1 MRSSSLLLALTL
13 SLLVACGG
21 GDTDGSTST
30 SGSSSDALCN
40 APADSSEVLKTAGEY
55 TVSQLEWDAE
65 LLTIPKR
72 ARTRYEND
80 KGKEDISD
88 RVLLNKALFAEA
100 QTRGLVDDP
109 QVRMS
114 ARLAAEKAYV
124 QALLSSVEDSAAS
137 DEAVQAYYDE
147 NKDKYSRPMVR
158 ARHILVKEK
167 ALADDLHAQIT
178 AGGDFAALAK
188 EHSTDRGSKGRGG
201 ELPWATRERW
211 VPEFADA
218 AFGLEPEQVSDP
230 VESKFGF
237 HIIQVLEKR
246 DMQPL
251 DEVRP
256 GIERVL
262 TRNAVRDF
270 RDGVKDGLG
279 LNQRPSP
286 RDHLDKI
293 VPPGS
298 APKPEGDK
306 AEEVKPAA
314 PKDEIQGE

>member
-1 MRSSSLLLALTL
+1 MRTTTLLLAVASLTL
-13 SLLVACGG
+13 FACGG
-21 GDTDGSTST
+21 GDGYTTPDAPAA
-30 SGSSSDALCN
+30 DALCTVPEDTS
-40 APADSSEVLKTAGEY
+40 ATVKESGGYS
-55 TVSQLEWDAE
+55 VSQLEWDAE

-100 QTRGLVDDP
+100 ETRGLLDDP

-124 QALLSSVEDSAAS
+124 QALMSSVEDNAAS
-137 DEAVQAYYDE
+137 DEAVQAYYDD
-147 NKDKYSRPMVR
+147 NKDKYSRPMARV
-158 ARHILVKEK
+158 RHILVKEES
-167 ALADDLHAQIT
+167 LAKDLHQQIT
-178 AGGDFAALAK
+178 GGADLGELAK

-201 ELPWATRERW
+201 ELPWATKERW
-211 VPEFADA
+211 VPEFAAA
-218 AFGLEPEQVSDP
+218 AFSLEPDEVTDP
-230 VESKFGF
+230 IKSKFGY
-237 HIIQVLEKR
+237 HIIQLIEKR

-270 RDGVKDGLG
+270 RDGIKDGLG
-279 LNQRPSP
+279 LDSRRGP
-286 RDHLDKI
+286 RGGADKI
-293 VPPGS
+293 I
-298 APKPEGDK
+298 
-306 AEEVKPAA
+306 KPADGSDKKD
-314 PKDEIQGE
+314 PKKDPKKDEGGE

>member
-1 MRSSSLLLALTL
+1 MRTSTLLLAATALT
-13 SLLVACGG
+13 LVACGG
-21 GDTDGSTST
+21 GGTAGTSAAPAT
-30 SGSSSDALCN
+30 DALCT
-40 APADSSEVLKTAGEY
+40 APADTTAVVKEAGGY
-55 TVSQLEWDAE
+55 AVSQLEWDAE

-100 QTRGLVDDP
+100 RTRGLLDDP

-124 QALLSSVEDSAAS
+124 QALLSSVEDNAAN

-147 NKDKYSRPMVR
+147 NKDKYSRPMAR
-158 ARHILVKEK
+158 ARHILVKEE
-167 ALADDLHAQIT
+167 ALAKDLHAQIV
-178 AGGDFAALAK
+178 GGADFAALAK

-218 AFGLEPEQVSDP
+218 AFGLEPDQVSDP
-230 VESKFGF
+230 IKSKFGY

-251 DEVRP
+251 EEVRP

-279 LNQRPSP
+279 LEARSGP
-286 RDHLDKI
+286 RDGGGDDKI
-293 VPPGS
+293 I
-298 APKPEGDK
+298 
-306 AEEVKPAA
+306 KPAGNA
-314 PKDEIQGE
+314 AEPKDAPSEKAPE

>member
-1 MRSSSLLLALTL
+1 MDYGDPMRTNLLLAVAAFT
-13 SLLVACGG
+13 LVACGG
-21 GDTDGSTST
+21 GETGGTS
-30 SGSSSDALCN
+30 SAPAADALCT
-40 APADSSEVLKTAGEY
+40 APTDTTAVVKEAGGY
-55 TVSQLEWDAE
+55 SVSQLEWDAE

-100 QTRGLVDDP
+100 STRGLLDDP

-114 ARLAAEKAYV
+114 ARLAAEEAYV
-124 QALLSSVEDSAAS
+124 QALLSSVEDNAAS

-147 NKDKYSRPMVR
+147 NKDKYSRPMAR

-167 ALADDLHAQIT
+167 ALADDLYKQIE
-178 AGGDFAALAK
+178 GGADFGALAK

-218 AFGLEPEQVSDP
+218 AFGLEPDQVSEP
-230 VESKFGF
+230 IKSKFGY

-270 RDGVKDGLG
+270 RDGVKDDLG
-279 LNQRPSP
+279 LQARSGP
-286 RDHLDKI
+286 RDGARGDKI
-293 VPPGS
+293 ITPAGK
-298 APKPEGDK
+298 APEGKDLEAKDK
-306 AEEVKPAA
+306 TE
-314 PKDEIQGE
+314 